1 MLCKPQKIERRD
13 IFPDGKMIIKMNELM
28 QLTLRNLKIYLRD
41 KTAVFFSLLT
51 MLIVIV
57 LMLVFLGDMNVN
69 SIAGVL
75 DEFGAQGSR
84 SNKENAELLL
94 LWWTIAGII
103 SINAVTITLS
113 SITTMINDAAGQRLQ
128 SFYTTLVSR
137 LKIAM
142 GYLISA
148 WLSSVIICV
157 LTFVIAEIYAVMQGS
172 EMLSVSVHLQV
183 AGMIAINSF
192 TYSALMYALALVIKS
207 EAAWSSLGTIIGV
220 LVGFL
225 GAIYIPMSGLPEGV
239 QSFLKCLPVLHGT
252 AMFRS
257 VICEA
262 SVNEAFKG
270 VSSDIIS
277 GVKEDLGITV
287 TIGDRV
293 CGEYIQLAILLCC
306 GIIFLALSGIVMK
319 RKSNG
324 GK

>member
-1 MLCKPQKIERRD
+1 
-13 IFPDGKMIIKMNELM
+13 M

-128 SFYTTLVSR
+128 SFYTTPVSR

-172 EMLSVSVHLQV
+172 EMLSVSGKTHCESPHLR
-183 AGMIAINSF
+183 
-192 TYSALMYALALVIKS
+192 YSPRNRS
-207 EAAWSSLGTIIGV
+207 HRESLSPFPTGT
-220 LVGFL
+220 
-225 GAIYIPMSGLPEGV
+225 S
-239 QSFLKCLPVLHGT
+239 
-252 AMFRS
+252 
-257 VICEA
+257 
-262 SVNEAFKG
+262 
-270 VSSDIIS
+270 
-277 GVKEDLGITV
+277 
-287 TIGDRV
+287 
-293 CGEYIQLAILLCC
+293 
-306 GIIFLALSGIVMK
+306 
-319 RKSNG
+319 
-324 GK
+324 

>member
-1 MLCKPQKIERRD
+1 
-13 IFPDGKMIIKMNELM
+13 M

-128 SFYTTLVSR
+128 SFYTTPVSR

-172 EMLSVSVHLQV
+172 EMLSVSVHT
-183 AGMIAINSF
+183 GCWHDSYKF
-192 TYSALMYALALVIKS
+192 
-207 EAAWSSLGTIIGV
+207 
-220 LVGFL
+220 
-225 GAIYIPMSGLPEGV
+225 IYIFCIDVRSGTCDKKRGCVVKPGN
-239 QSFLKCLPVLHGT
+239 HH
-252 AMFRS
+252 RS
-257 VICEA
+257 AGGLFGRNLYPYV
-262 SVNEAFKG
+262 
-270 VSSDIIS
+270 
-277 GVKEDLGITV
+277 
-287 TIGDRV
+287 R
-293 CGEYIQLAILLCC
+293 LA
-306 GIIFLALSGIVMK
+306 GRRSELS
-319 RKSNG
+319 
-324 GK
+324 